1 MSREDF
7 KSVARQ
13 GGELTW
19 IRPDL
24 AAILVD
30 AEEQA
35 RLDGLLDVEMRRVA
49 ADFPEVLGE

>member
-7 KSVARQ
+7 KSVARK
-13 GGELTW
+13 GGELAW
-19 IRPDL
+19 FRPDL

-35 RLDGLLDVEMRRVA
+35 RLDGLLDVEFERVRH
-49 ADFPEVLGE
+49 DFPGMLP